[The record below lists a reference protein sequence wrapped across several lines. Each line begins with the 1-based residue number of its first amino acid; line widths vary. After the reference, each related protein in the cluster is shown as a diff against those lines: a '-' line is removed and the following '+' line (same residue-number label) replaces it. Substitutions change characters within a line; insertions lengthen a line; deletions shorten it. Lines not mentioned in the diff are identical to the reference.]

1 MNKATSARRF
11 STRLRRVIIP
21 AALAVLLLDPPVI
34 AAEKKSPKVTLSG
47 TLLIQWND
55 ESRFIY
61 MPDPQNGLR
70 FQTRDG
76 REIKPSRMYTDG
88 GSIPRVFW
96 AVKGFSPWG
105 YGPAYV
111 LHDWLFHQHR
121 CGNDHPPDRYSM
133 EQANEMLDDAISLL
147 MEQKKVQGNQQARRL
162 IKWAVDKFAQTAW
175 NEPCDDEPPSPDSK
189 AQTRPY
195 VTIDRI
201 AF

>member
-1 MNKATSARRF
+1 MNRGTSE
-11 STRLRRVIIP
+11 RLLSKRQRQLMILTPFI
-21 AALAVLLLDPPVI
+21 AIFFTSPV
-34 AAEKKSPKVTLSG
+34 AAEKKPSKVVLSG

-61 MPDPQNGLR
+61 MADPQNGLR

-76 REIKPSRMYTDG
+76 REVKPTRMYTDG

-96 AVKGFSPWG
+96 SVKGFSPWG

-121 CGNDHPPDRYSM
+121 CGNDKAPNNYSM
-133 EQANEMLDDAISLL
+133 EQANEVLDDAINLL
-147 MEQKKVQGNQQARRL
+147 MEQKKVQANQQARHL
-162 IKWAVDKFAQTAW
+162 IKWAVDKFAQAAW
-175 NEPCDDEPPSPDSK
+175 NEPCDAEPPSPDSK
-189 AQTRPY
+189 AVTRPS

-201 AF
+201 SF

>member
-1 MNKATSARRF
+1 MNGAISARRF
-11 STRLRRVIIP
+11 SARLAMMIP
-21 AALAVLLLDPPVI
+21 ALFAVLLPYP
-34 AAEKKSPKVTLSG
+34 AAVAVEKKPPKVVLSG

-61 MPDPQNGLR
+61 VSDPQNGLR

-96 AVKGFSPWG
+96 SVKGFSPWG

-121 CGNDHPPDRYSM
+121 CGNDDPPNRYSI
-133 EQANEMLDDAISLL
+133 EQANEALDDAINLL
-147 MEQKKVQGNQQARRL
+147 MDQKRVEANQRARRL
-162 IKWAVDKFAQTAW
+162 IKWAVDKYALTAW
-175 NEPCDDEPPSPDSK
+175 NEPCDAEPPSPDSK
-189 AQTRPY
+189 ALTRPNI
-195 VTIDRI
+195 TIDRI